1 MAALNPVPPPEALA
15 TCQHSDHEIGRRAL
29 RIAMVCARYLPFTGG
44 IETHIHEV
52 GTRLAARGHR
62 VTVLTTD
69 PTQTLPSEEIC
80 NGMRIVRVKAWPKSR
95 DWHFAPGVCTA
106 LANGDWD
113 VVHIQGY
120 NTFVAP
126 LALMSAIRQ
135 GQRFVVTLH
144 SGGHSSRLRQAVR
157 GAQQSML
164 RPLIARAH
172 HLIAVSQ
179 FEAEFFGRRWR
190 LPRTRFAVIPN
201 GAGLASMAPRGPV
214 ARRRLVLSIGR
225 LERYKGHHKVV
236 EAFPDV
242 LPQLPDARLQVVG
255 DGPFAPQLRK
265 LVKKLALD
273 ETVSICSI
281 PAGERE
287 QMAGLLSRA
296 GLVVLMS
303 EYEANPVS
311 VMEALSMRARVLV
324 SDTSGLRELAAQ
336 GLCRAIALNASRA
349 ELAAAMLEE
358 LRNER
363 QPPPPRLPD
372 WDRCTNELLG
382 VYESVMERPD
392 TPDAPV

>member
-1 MAALNPVPPPEALA
+1 MAALDVVGLPEALV
-15 TCQHSDHEIGRRAL
+15 TSQQSHHDSGRRAL
-29 RIAMVCARYLPFTGG
+29 RIVMVCARYLPFSGG

-52 GTRLAARGHR
+52 GTRLAACGHR

-69 PTQTLPSEEIC
+69 PTQTLPSAEIC
-80 NGMRIVRVKAWPKSR
+80 NGMRIVRVKAWPKHR

-113 VVHIQGY
+113 IVHIQGY

-135 GQRFVVTLH
+135 DFRFVVTFH
-144 SGGHSSRLRQAVR
+144 SGGHSSRLRQAIR
-157 GAQQSML
+157 GLQQSML

-179 FEAEFFGRRWR
+179 FEAQFFSKRWR
-190 LPRTRFAVIPN
+190 LPRARFAVIPN
-201 GAGLASMAPRGPV
+201 GAGLTSIAPREPV
-214 ARRRLVLSIGR
+214 ARRWLVLSIGR
-225 LERYKGHHKVV
+225 LERYKGHHKVI

-242 LPQLPDARLQVVG
+242 LRQLPDARLQVVG
-255 DGPFAPQLRK
+255 DGPYAPQLRK
-265 LVKKLALD
+265 LVKKLTLD
-273 ETVSICSI
+273 EAVSIRSI
-281 PAGERE
+281 PAGERQ
-287 QMAGLLSRA
+287 QMADLLSRA

-324 SDTSGLRELAAQ
+324 SDTSGLRELATQ
-336 GLCRAIALNASRA
+336 GLCRAIALNARRG

-358 LRNER
+358 LRSEQ
-363 QPPPPRLPD
+363 QPAPPRLPD

-382 VYESVMERPD
+382 VYESVMQRPD